1 MRADV
6 LVHPGTNRPLGGHGR
21 CDRNDPH
28 ALGPELG
35 IRSRSWLLPCPV
47 PGRAVFYTAEGTPIV
62 EQTWPS
68 DWAGSRTPDGHTWDA
83 LGARGAVLPVELV
96 MITVAIIE
104 DNRLVREGMTDKLNE
119 LPDVKVV
126 LAATSF
132 EAEMLK
138 ETNPRVVLLDV
149 GLQDKN
155 SLRLAETVKKEMAD
169 ARVIVMDLLPVHEEI
184 AEFVN
189 AGVAGFILKDATFED
204 FIGTIRSVAE
214 GAQVLPPRMTS
225 TLFSQIAHIAVK
237 RGRTAA
243 LEEVRMTLREREVIA
258 LIVVGL
264 SNKEIAQRLN
274 IATDTVKSHVRNVMD
289 KLALHSRLQIAA
301 YAHSHDD

>member
-1 MRADV
+1 
-6 LVHPGTNRPLGGHGR
+6 
-21 CDRNDPH
+21 
-28 ALGPELG
+28 
-35 IRSRSWLLPCPV
+35 
-47 PGRAVFYTAEGTPIV
+47 
-62 EQTWPS
+62 
-68 DWAGSRTPDGHTWDA
+68 
-83 LGARGAVLPVELV
+83 

-104 DNRLVREGMTDKLNE
+104 DNRLVREGMTDMLNE
-119 LPDVKVV
+119 LPDVEVV
-126 LAATSF
+126 LAATSL
-132 EAEMLK
+132 ETETLMG
-138 ETNPRVVLLDV
+138 TNPRVVLLDV

-155 SLRLAETVKKEMAD
+155 SLRLAETVKKEMIN

-204 FIGTIRSVAE
+204 FVATIRSVAD

-225 TLFSQIAHIAVK
+225 TLFSQIAHVAVK
-237 RGRTAA
+237 RDRASA
-243 LEEVRMTLREREVIA
+243 LQAVRMTEREREVIA
-258 LIVVGL
+258 LIAVGL
-264 SNKEIAQRLN
+264 SNKEIAQRLS